1 MFKPSLLCSSIS
13 LALAVGSGPLLAQ
26 DQDDSAE
33 LSEDVL
39 EEIVVTGLRGS
50 VSAAIEIRRESMAI
64 TDSVVAEDI
73 GKLPDNN
80 VIESLQRLS
89 GIQVTDRG
97 AGEVSA
103 ISIRGLTDVS
113 TTINGRVAFTASGR
127 SVALQDVPATLV
139 KRIDVRKSRSASH
152 FENGIAGQVDIQT
165 FRPLDFDGARVSL
178 SARGIYQEE
187 PEEFDPNL
195 SALFSNR
202 WDTQWGDFGA
212 LINVSFVETNF
223 QDQVAS
229 SGAQVPFMTAENP
242 APGFGPLERIF
253 NDDGRVEESPIW
265 QPGLEEG
272 LPTAPGSTLDINGEP
287 TPFFLSRDAQFANSL
302 VGERKRP
309 AANLSLQWAPNERST
324 YTFESFYNGFRSK
337 TDNSLNFTFVDWWG
351 NLGPNPEETFELI
364 PDSNVIGS
372 RTVGAP
378 FTFTSGD
385 FFKGKTDT
393 FLHALAADWDFT
405 DKLNVKAEVFVQDSE
420 FENRFIALQATTV
433 RHQVTS
439 DFTGLASFEFA
450 DNPDTPDVDESD
462 LTDVS
467 QFNVGPFFDNGF
479 ESEGQGTTFK
489 IDADY
494 DLDWR
499 FIRKVEFGF
508 RYEDRDAT
516 EYERDGGVNFCAEA
530 CTFEDFGEGI
540 VGGTS
545 GFFDEADVPSAWFSA
560 NGQTLNDNIRSIREL
575 AGRGPNVSL
584 TRTFDIAEENTTFY
598 GTVSFDQDLWGNT
611 RIDGEYGLRYVD
623 VETDMDFIDEQS
635 QEVSSASNSNDELLN
650 SFMARFHF
658 TDNLLARAGYSQ
670 TLRMPNF
677 TDLNPNINF
686 IDDVTNI
693 GFGTGSGGNPDL
705 APTTSDNIDIAL
717 EWYFGPSSSL
727 AISWFDRDVEDLVV
741 IFRNEVRQ
749 EVAGFNA
756 NRFIVDRPDNASEAS
771 LDGIEISLNYFPQFL
786 PSYLDGLGILA
797 SYTVLDSEQTNP
809 ITDIEG
815 NVVGERTTEMFGVS
829 DVSYNAT
836 LAYQRPTFDARLSYT
851 WREEWLNNNIAAS
864 FANPLGM
871 WRDDEENLD
880 FQFNYF
886 PNDSWVF
893 TFAATNLTEEIF
905 KSSFGGDNRL
915 HSADSF
921 KFSRTFSAGVRY
933 NFGN

>member
-13 LALAVGSGPLLAQ
+13 LALAVGSQPLLAQ
-26 DQDDSAE
+26 GQGDSPE
-33 LSEDVL
+33 LSEDML

-50 VSAAIEIRRESMAI
+50 VSQAIEIKRESMAI
-64 TDSVVAEDI
+64 VDSVVAEDI

-103 ISIRGLTDVS
+103 ISIRGLTDIS

-127 SVALQDVPATLV
+127 SVALADVPSTLV
-139 KRIDVRKSRSASH
+139 KRIDVRKSRSAEH
-152 FENGIAGQVDIQT
+152 FENGIAGQVDIRT

-212 LINVSFVETNF
+212 LVNVSFAETNF

-253 NDDGRVEESPIW
+253 NDDPRVMESPIW

-272 LPTAPGSTLDINGEP
+272 LPTEPGSTLDINGDP

-309 AANLSLQWAPNERST
+309 AANISLQWAPNERST
-324 YTFESFYNGFRSK
+324 YTLESFYNGFRNK

-351 NLGPNPEETFELI
+351 NLGPNPSETFELI
-364 PDSNVIGS
+364 EGSNVIGS

-385 FFKGKTDT
+385 FSKQKTTT

-405 DKLNVKAEVFVQDSE
+405 DKLNVKAEVFAQDSY
-420 FENRFIALQATTV
+420 FESRFIALQAEAV

-462 LTDVS
+462 LTDAS
-467 QFNVGPFFDNGF
+467 QFAVGPTFDNGNRL
-479 ESEGQGTTFK
+479 EGEALTFK
-489 IDADY
+489 VDADY
-494 DLDWR
+494 DLDWQ
-499 FIRKVEFGF
+499 FIRTIELGF
-508 RYEDRDAT
+508 RYEDRDST
-516 EYERDGGVNFCAEA
+516 EYERDGGSRRCLEA
-530 CTFEDFGEGI
+530 CTFADFGEGI

-545 GFFDEADVPSAWFSA
+545 GFFSEADVPSAWFSA
-560 NGQTLNDNIRSIREL
+560 DGAFMNENLDMIR
-575 AGRGPNVSL
+575 AMVGRDAQIPL
-584 TRTFDIAEENTTFY
+584 LRTFDINEENTTVY
-598 GTVSFDQDLWGNT
+598 GTVSFDQELWGNT
-611 RIDGEYGLRYVD
+611 RIDGEYGLRFVD
-623 VETDMDFIDEQS
+623 VENTMDFGSEQADG
-635 QEVSSASNSNDELLN
+635 VTSASNSNDELLN
-650 SFMARFHF
+650 SLMARFHF
-658 TDNLLARAGYSQ
+658 TDNLLLRAGFSQ

-677 TDLNPNINF
+677 TDLNPNITF
-686 IDDVTNI
+686 VDDVTQI

-705 APTTSDNIDIAL
+705 APTTSDNTDISL
-717 EWYFGPSSSL
+717 EWYFGPSSNL
-727 AISWFDRDVEDLVV
+727 AISWFERDIEDLVV
-741 IFRNEVRQ
+741 IFRNEVRR
-749 EVAGFNA
+749 EIPDFNA
-756 NRFIVDRPDNASEAS
+756 NRFIVDQPDNASTAK
-771 LDGIEISLNYFPQFL
+771 LDGVEFSLNYFPQFL
-786 PSYLDGLGILA
+786 PGYLDGLGVLGSA
-797 SYTVLDSEQTNP
+797 TFLDSEQTNP
-809 ITDIEG
+809 VTDIEG
-815 NVVGERTTEMFGVS
+815 NVVGERTTDMFGVS
-829 DVSYNAT
+829 DVSYNVT

-864 FANPLGM
+864 FANPLGLH
-871 WRDDEENLD
+871 RDDEQNLD
-880 FQFNYF
+880 LQLNYF

-893 TFAATNLTEEIF
+893 TFAATNLTEEILE
-905 KSSFGGDNRL
+905 SSFGGNNRL
-915 HSADSF
+915 HSADTF